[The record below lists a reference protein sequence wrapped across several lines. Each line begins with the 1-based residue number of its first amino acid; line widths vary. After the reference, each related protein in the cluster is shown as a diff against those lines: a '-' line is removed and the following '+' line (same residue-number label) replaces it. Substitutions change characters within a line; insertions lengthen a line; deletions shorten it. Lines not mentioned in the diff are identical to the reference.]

1 MEIFSNLVVFD
12 FSPVIAEIEIEV
24 QKVDEKKVAKVH
36 EEIMR
41 SLGPGNP
48 TIVVEPDESVGELPD
63 DYEIDVD
70 NCLELFEQCGEIIL
84 VR

>member
-1 MEIFSNLVVFD
+1 MMLLFHFR
-12 FSPVIAEIEIEV
+12 PVIAEIEIEV
-24 QKVDEKKVAKVH
+24 QSVEQRKLSKIHKETMK
-36 EEIMR
+36 

-48 TIVVEPDESVGELPD
+48 TIIVEPDESVADLPE

-70 NCLELFEQCGEIIL
+70 HALELFEQCGEIVL